1 MSSLKNKMY
10 PLIHHKNLTIEKWCG
25 YNRGQQVLMIGSEL
39 NQAKNLLEQGML
51 AEVKNCYERAMELTD
66 LTSADAVNKNSY

>member
-1 MSSLKNKMY
+1 
-10 PLIHHKNLTIEKWCG
+10 
-25 YNRGQQVLMIGSEL
+25 MIGSEL

-51 AEVKNCYERAMELTD
+51 PEVKNCYERAMELTD

>member
-1 MSSLKNKMY
+1 
-10 PLIHHKNLTIEKWCG
+10 
-25 YNRGQQVLMIGSEL
+25 MIGSEL

-51 AEVKNCYERAMELTD
+51 AEVKNCYERVMELTD